1 MTSVLDEKRRVVLPK
16 ELVDELGLAEGAAV
30 AFERKGDV
38 VIVKKI
44 GDIEDP
50 LRGVMS
56 WNPKR
61 TKKPQPVRE
70 REIKEIWVERR

>member
-16 ELVDELGLAEGAAV
+16 DLVEELGLAEGAAV
-30 AFERKGDV
+30 AFEKKGDT

-44 GDIEDP
+44 GDTEDI

-70 REIKEIWVERR
+70 REIKEIWG

>member
-16 ELVDELGLAEGAAV
+16 DVVEELGLAEGAAV
-30 AFERKGDV
+30 AFERKGGV
-38 VIVKKI
+38 VIVKKVA
-44 GDIEDP
+44 DSEDP

-61 TKKPQPVRE
+61 TKKAQTVRE
-70 REIKEIWVERR
+70 RDVKEIWG